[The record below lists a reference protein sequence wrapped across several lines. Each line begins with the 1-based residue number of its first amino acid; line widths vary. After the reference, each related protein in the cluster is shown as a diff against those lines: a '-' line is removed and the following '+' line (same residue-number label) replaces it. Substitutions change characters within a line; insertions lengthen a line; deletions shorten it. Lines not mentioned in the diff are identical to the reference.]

1 MSYEY
6 YAQVLLN
13 VHTIDDSNDQPLKFF
28 FEQQS
33 TFLLGERCIRMLL
46 TISLFLFHILPHWHG
61 RRCFSLLCG
70 PLVRIHLQGG
80 RGHAARIVRRGKA
93 PGAGGE
99 RRGMEGGRER
109 AKTDKSTFSTVSNKR
124 SLPPLRARLFAVAT
138 GHSCCLCLTAD
149 EGKKPLP
156 NTQLCNL
163 VIRLSA
169 LTPVLYLPFPLHRQN
184 MLRIENWRMLFR

>member
-1 MSYEY
+1 MDVRVSAGGLASRRSRYMARKRNTY
-6 YAQVLLN
+6 IRRKKCILCTAYACYSRFTFSCLSLSFP
-13 VHTIDDSNDQPLKFF
+13 ILK
-28 FEQQS
+28 S
-33 TFLLGERCIRMLL
+33 
-46 TISLFLFHILPHWHG
+46 
-61 RRCFSLLCG
+61 SLLQ
-70 PLVRIHLQGG
+70 PRRPYSLARRERVRG
-80 RGHAARIVRRGKA
+80 VDSTWS
-93 PGAGGE
+93 PEAGGE
-99 RRGMEGGRER
+99 GR
-109 AKTDKSTFSTVSNKR
+109 KTDKSTFSTVSNKR